1 MPPQNSGSSKGR
13 KPAHQNEFA
22 FKHNPKSKLTEQIL
36 AAPNVGVCRRCHD
49 KIEWRK
55 QYRKYKTLS
64 QPSTCN
70 LCKRR
75 NVAAAYHTICTG
87 CALSETAFRKMIA
100 FNEAESGVAIGKV
113 SISKTDDQEGET
125 KTDIVFCK
133 PQREHTKGFRVCGIC
148 CKAKALPDAHGI
160 SDVEQE
166 IDERKVLMV
175 QKLGRP
181 LKLRESKAIER
192 KVEGA
197 REKEK
202 QRAKEERRR
211 LRDESGKGTSKA
223 DANNDI
229 NAKDPEVD
237 DSEEKE
243 ASEGSV
249 GNDVES
255 DDEEDPFLKAIGGK
269 EKILF
274 GEAYQK
280 QLLENQKQ
288 KEVE

>member
-1 MPPQNSGSSKGR
+1 M
-13 KPAHQNEFA
+13 
-22 FKHNPKSKLTEQIL
+22 
-36 AAPNVGVCRRCHD
+36 GVCRRCHD